1 MSVMIAQEILYLRIS
16 MGESKE
22 IGVLNR
28 LPREEFFKETQCNF
42 GCFLSCFYLIYAED
56 QYCVLYFTSIY
67 KILLFSLFLLTG
79 KIQLYR
85 LSFAFNW
92 EHLEK

>member
-1 MSVMIAQEILYLRIS
+1 MSHVKIGPKIKTGWLGAFKEEVLSVSVVIAQEILYLRIS

-22 IGVLNR
+22 IGVLNM

-56 QYCVLYFTSIY
+56 RSTVTKQQY
-67 KILLFSLFLLTG
+67 
-79 KIQLYR
+79 
-85 LSFAFNW
+85 
-92 EHLEK
+92 